1 MQPIGSYPQQMLQS
15 KSNAFGNNASS
26 PKYPMPEMLILLNF
40 FNPIRLS
47 ILREKTASREEAHAL
62 EACMSLLNRL
72 AVDSDRRAIE
82 HTRS

>member
-1 MQPIGSYPQQMLQS
+1 MLQS

-26 PKYPMPEMLILLNF
+26 PKYPMPEILILFKF

-47 ILREKTASREEAHAL
+47 ILPEKMASRKEAHAL
-62 EACMSLLNRL
+62 EASMSLLNRL
-72 AVDSDRRAIE
+72 AVDSDRRALE